1 MLRGPEARL
10 RLVTALLIAIL
21 LPVIGQLVRLQILDR
36 DRYLAEVEELVM
48 RPYALPVPPAGT
60 VRDRNG
66 DLLVGNI
73 PIYSV
78 GAQIDLITDTQI
90 AAAELAPLLGL
101 DEATLLEKFII
112 REDEEDLNWVWRRL
126 ADGIRGDNAEAIK
139 ELMETWNWL
148 TLEATWQRFYPESEL
163 ASHTL
168 GFVNDDGNGYGIEA
182 SQYHL
187 LQPRPAAGMGEVD
200 VLRVP
205 LSEELA
211 KGELRAFAG
220 TDITLTIDR
229 TIQAF
234 VEGELD
240 KALRLYGASGG
251 TILVMNPQTGEILAS
266 ASYPDYNP
274 SLYNIYDASEQYR
287 FVDPA
292 VSVVYEPGSVFKMF
306 TVAIALDSGSV
317 TQDWSYYDS
326 GLIEYGGVLV
336 SNSDGAAHGQQNL
349 QGVIDHSLNVGVAT
363 LTTQHIGAD
372 VFADYLLRFGFGR
385 PTNVGLFGEAAGLV
399 HLPWDLN
406 WSDGYLAT
414 NAFGQGI
421 AMTPIQLVTAASM
434 LANHGMMM
442 KPRLITERRTPEGQ
456 VVTIPPKEEGQLVSV
471 ETADYVVSLM
481 EHAVENTIVKAQVPG
496 YRIAG
501 KTGTAQIPV
510 SGGYDPVEVITSFI
524 GFGPLPD
531 PQLLILVKLDRPQVD
546 LNVRW
551 GTQTAA
557 PVFNQVASRL
567 FVLLGIPPTEPINP

>member
-1 MLRGPEARL
+1 MMRGPEARL
-10 RLVTALLIAIL
+10 RLVTALLIAAL
-21 LPVIGQLVRLQILDR
+21 LPVIGQLLRLQVLDR
-36 DRYLAEVEELVM
+36 DRYQAEVEELVM
-48 RPYALPVPPAGT
+48 RPYALPLPPAGT

-73 PIYSV
+73 PIYGV

-90 AAAELAPLLGL
+90 AAAALAPLLDL
-101 DEATLLEKFII
+101 DEATLLEKFVI
-112 REDEEDLNWVWRRL
+112 REDEEDLEWVWHRL
-126 ADGIRGDNAEAIK
+126 AHGIRGDNAEAIK
-139 ELMETWNWL
+139 KLKERWDWL
-148 TLEATWQRFYPESEL
+148 TLEPTWQRFYPESEL

-168 GFVNDDGNGYGIEA
+168 GFVNADGNGYGIEA
-182 SQYHL
+182 SQFHL
-187 LQPRPAAGMGEVD
+187 LQPRPAVGMGEVD

-240 KALRLYGASGG
+240 KALALYGASGG

-274 SLYNIYDASEQYR
+274 SLYSTYDVSEQDR
-287 FVDPA
+287 FVDPV
-292 VSVVYEPGSVFKMF
+292 VSVVYEPGSVFKIF
-306 TVAIALDSGSV
+306 TVAAALDSGSV

-326 GLIEYGGVLV
+326 GLIEYGGVLIR
-336 SNSDGAAHGQQNL
+336 NSDSAGHGQQNL
-349 QGVIDHSLNVGVAT
+349 QGVIDRSLNVGVAT
-363 LTTQHIGAD
+363 LTTQFVGAD
-372 VFADYLLRFGFGR
+372 VFADYVLRFGFGR
-385 PTNVGLFGEAAGLV
+385 PTNVGLFGETAGLV
-399 HLPWDLN
+399 HLPWDLS
-406 WSDGYLAT
+406 WQDGYLVT

-421 AMTPIQLVTAASM
+421 AVTPIQMATAASA
-434 LANHGMMM
+434 LANHGTMM
-442 KPRLITERRTPEGQ
+442 KPRLITERRTPEGR
-456 VVTIPPKEEGQLVSV
+456 VVPIPPKVAGQPVSA
-471 ETADYVVSLM
+471 ETADYVVGLM
-481 EHAVENTIVKAQVPG
+481 EHAVETSIVNAQVPG

-510 SGGYDPVEVITSFI
+510 SGGYDSVEVITSFI

-531 PQLLILVKLDRPQVD
+531 PELLILVKLDRPQVD
-546 LNVRW
+546 LSVRW

-557 PVFNQVASRL
+557 PVFNLVASRL
-567 FVLLGIPPTEPINP
+567 FVLLGIPPTEPIDL

>member
-1 MLRGPEARL
+1 MMRGPEARL
-10 RLVTALLIAIL
+10 RLVTALLIAAL
-21 LPVIGQLVRLQILDR
+21 LPVIGQLVRLQVLDR
-36 DRYLAEVEELVM
+36 DRYQAEVEELVM
-48 RPYALPVPPAGT
+48 RPYALPLPPAGT

-73 PIYSV
+73 PIYGV

-90 AAAELAPLLGL
+90 AAAALAPLLDL
-101 DEATLLEKFII
+101 DEATLLEKFVI
-112 REDEEDLNWVWRRL
+112 REDEEDLRWVWHRL
-126 ADGIRGDNAEAIK
+126 AHGIRGDNAEAIK
-139 ELMETWNWL
+139 KLKKSWDWL
-148 TLEATWQRFYPESEL
+148 TLEPTWQRFYPESEL

-168 GFVNDDGNGYGIEA
+168 GFVNADGNGYGIEA
-182 SQYHL
+182 SQFHL

-240 KALRLYGASGG
+240 KALEHYGASAG

-266 ASYPDYNP
+266 ASCPDYNP
-274 SLYNIYDASEQYR
+274 SLYSTYDVSERDR

-292 VSVVYEPGSVFKMF
+292 VSVVYEPGSVFKIF
-306 TVAIALDSGSV
+306 TVAAALDSGSV
-317 TQDWSYYDS
+317 TRDWSYHDS

-336 SNSDGAAHGQQNL
+336 RNSDGAGHGQQNL
-349 QGVIDHSLNVGVAT
+349 QGVIDRSLNVGVAT
-363 LTTQHIGAD
+363 LTTQYVGAD
-372 VFADYLLRFGFGR
+372 IFADYVLRFGFGR

-399 HLPWDLN
+399 HLPWDLS
-406 WSDGYLAT
+406 WQDGYLVT

-421 AMTPIQLVTAASM
+421 AVTPIQMATAASA
-434 LANHGMMM
+434 LANHGTMM
-442 KPRLITERRTPEGQ
+442 KPRLITERRTPEGR
-456 VVTIPPKEEGQLVSV
+456 VVPIPPKVAGQPVSA
-471 ETADYVVSLM
+471 ETADYVVGLM
-481 EHAVENTIVKAQVPG
+481 EHAVETSIVKAQVPG

-510 SGGYDPVEVITSFI
+510 SGGYDSVEVITSFI

-546 LNVRW
+546 LSVRW

-557 PVFNQVASRL
+557 PVFNLVASRL
-567 FVLLGIPPTEPINP
+567 FVLLGIPPTEPIAP

>member
-1 MLRGPEARL
+1 MMRGPEARL
-10 RLVTALLIAIL
+10 RLVTALLIAAL
-21 LPVIGQLVRLQILDR
+21 LPVIGQLVRLQVLDR
-36 DRYLAEVEELVM
+36 DRYQAEVQELVM
-48 RPYALPVPPAGT
+48 RPYALPLPPAGT

-90 AAAELAPLLGL
+90 AAAVLAPLLDL
-101 DEATLLEKFII
+101 DEVTLLEKFVI
-112 REDEEDLNWVWRRL
+112 REDEEDLRWVWHRL
-126 ADGIRGDNAEAIK
+126 AHGIRGDNAEAIK
-139 ELMETWNWL
+139 KLKESWDWL
-148 TLEATWQRFYPESEL
+148 TLEPTWQRFYPESEL

-168 GFVNDDGNGYGIEA
+168 GFVNADGNGYGIEA
-182 SQYHL
+182 SQFHL

-240 KALRLYGASGG
+240 KALNLYGASGG

-274 SLYNIYDASEQYR
+274 SLYSTYGVPEQDR

-306 TVAIALDSGSV
+306 TVAAALDSGSV
-317 TQDWSYYDS
+317 TQDWSYFDS
-326 GLIEYGGVLV
+326 GVIEYGGVLV
-336 SNSDGAAHGQQNL
+336 RNSDGAGHGQQNL
-349 QGVIDHSLNVGVAT
+349 QGVIDRSLNVGVAT
-363 LTTQHIGAD
+363 LTTQHMGAD
-372 VFADYLLRFGFGR
+372 VFADYVLRFGFGR

-399 HLPWDLN
+399 HLPWDLT
-406 WSDGYLAT
+406 WSDGYLVT
-414 NAFGQGI
+414 NPFGQGI
-421 AMTPIQLVTAASM
+421 AVTPIQMATAASA
-434 LANHGMMM
+434 LANHGTMM
-442 KPRLITERRTPEGQ
+442 KPRLITERRTPEGR
-456 VVTIPPKEEGQLVSV
+456 VVPIPPKVAGQPVSA
-471 ETADYVVSLM
+471 ETADYVVGLM
-481 EHAVENTIVKAQVPG
+481 EHAVETAIVKAQVPG

-531 PQLLILVKLDRPQVD
+531 PQLLILVKLDRPQVN

-557 PVFNQVASRL
+557 PVFNLVASRL
-567 FVLLGIPPTEPINP
+567 FVLLGIPPTEPIDP

>member
-1 MLRGPEARL
+1 MIRGPEARL
-10 RLVTALLIAIL
+10 RLVTALLIAAL

-36 DRYLAEVEELVM
+36 DRYQAEVDELVM
-48 RPYALPVPPAGT
+48 RPYALPLPPDGT
-60 VRDRNG
+60 IRDRNG

-90 AAAELAPLLGL
+90 AAAVLAPLLDL
-101 DEATLLEKFII
+101 DEGALLEKFVI
-112 REDEEDLNWVWRRL
+112 REDEEDLRWVWHRL
-126 ADGIRGDNAEAIK
+126 AHGIRGDNAEAIK
-139 ELMETWNWL
+139 KLKESWDWL
-148 TLEATWQRFYPESEL
+148 TLEPTWQRFYPEAEL

-168 GFVNDDGNGYGIEA
+168 GFVNADGNGYGIEA
-182 SQYHL
+182 SQFHL

-211 KGELRAFAG
+211 KGKLRAFAG

-240 KALRLYGASGG
+240 KALELYGASGG

-274 SLYNIYDASEQYR
+274 SLYSTYDVSEQGR

-306 TVAIALDSGSV
+306 TVAAALDSGSV

-336 SNSDGAAHGQQNL
+336 RNSDGAGHGQQNL

-372 VFADYLLRFGFGR
+372 VFADYVLRFGFGR

-406 WSDGYLAT
+406 WSDGYLVT

-421 AMTPIQLVTAASM
+421 AVTPIQIATAASA
-434 LANHGMMM
+434 LANHGTMM
-442 KPRLITERRTPEGQ
+442 KPRLITERRTPEGR
-456 VVTIPPKEEGQLVSV
+456 VVVIPPKVAGQPVSA
-471 ETADYVVSLM
+471 ETADYVVGLM
-481 EHAVENTIVKAQVPG
+481 EHAVETTIVKAQVPG

-546 LNVRW
+546 LSVRW

-557 PVFNQVASRL
+557 PVFNLVASRL
-567 FVLLGIPPTEPINP
+567 FVLLGIPPTEPIDP